1 MTKYFQ
7 SGKVFFSRSMTLS
20 SEDGSLHCIYKTEN
34 GLYNNRRFKKKLHII
49 YLIFMCVNNRYVQS
63 VLHKKIII
71 NYKKMLHY
79 LFPP

>member
-1 MTKYFQ
+1 MGHYI
-7 SGKVFFSRSMTLS
+7 LS
-20 SEDGSLHCIYKTEN
+20 IKQKMAYIITVDL
-34 GLYNNRRFKKKLHII
+34 KKSLHII